1 MRLYDIVLLVTP
13 DLGDDD
19 AAKIVGD
26 YRKLLAD
33 GGAEFVK
40 DEAWGRRRLAYPI
53 SKKRD
58 AWYHYFQ
65 VQSPPALVAEVG
77 RRLRLSDQILRHMAV
92 RSDEEL
98 KRAAKSAERQRVKA
112 LKRPPRP
119 PAAAAPEARSP
130 EFPERSET

>member
-13 DLGDDD
+13 DVGDDD

-58 AWYHYFQ
+58 AFYHYFQ
-65 VQSPPALVAEVG
+65 VQSQPPLIAEVG
-77 RRLRLSDQILRHMAV
+77 RRMRLSDQILRHMAV

-98 KRAAKSAERQRVKA
+98 KRAAKSAERQRLKA
-112 LKRPPRP
+112 IKRPPRP
-119 PAAAAPEARSP
+119 PAAAPTPVAGMEI
-130 EFPERSET
+130 PERSET